1 MPKTEKTPSD
11 RLRDHASW
19 QRLLAGQAGDRALY
33 ALKRGQA
40 ATVVKRLAVQAVRK
54 AELATALELS
64 ATALDATTEPR

>member
-19 QRLLAGQAGDRALY
+19 QRLLAGQAGARALY

-40 ATVVKRLAVQAVRK
+40 MTVVKRHAVHAIRK
-54 AELATALELS
+54 AELATALEQG
-64 ATALDATTEPR
+64 ATALDTPEAS

>member
-1 MPKTEKTPSD
+1 MPKIEKTPSD

-19 QRLLAGQAGDRALY
+19 QRFLARQAGDRALY